1 MHALADENTLVLLCG
16 AVGPKIIDA
25 FNARVD
31 HYFTRS
37 IVDTKAV
44 DTVSTTHCNLCTA
57 LCTTTLQC

>member
-1 MHALADENTLVLLCG
+1 MHALADEHTLVLLCG

-44 DTVSTTHCNLCTA
+44 DTVSAAYSALNLQLFC
-57 LCTTTLQC
+57 TTLQL

>member
-1 MHALADENTLVLLCG
+1 MHALADEHTLVLLCG

-44 DTVSTTHCNLCTA
+44 DTVSTVHTA
-57 LCTTTLQC
+57 LLELCFDALLQ